1 MANGIS
7 TWWMARREK
16 CPPISRNSEVDRG
29 SAGHAEIV
37 IGRADKTAGDGNRL
51 TDVTGDRNAYQVIAA
66 DRPVRWVVG
75 NPAGT
80 WQIDISPCV
89 CRAGA
94 CYGRG
99 GDRRHSIAS
108 SRFSGGFLLL
118 ILIDREASS
127 YPLLNLSLAVLP
139 LDRLF
144 SIADLLGFEVGVLVP
159 SFLDNCL
166 LPLFDP
172 IQHSYSITSSASVST
187 LGGISRP
194 SVLAVLRFMTGSNL
208 IS

>member
-1 MANGIS
+1 MD
-7 TWWMARREK
+7 
-16 CPPISRNSEVDRG
+16 EVFDT
-29 SAGHAEIV
+29 H
-37 IGRADKTAGDGNRL
+37 
-51 TDVTGDRNAYQVIAA
+51 NA
-66 DRPVRWVVG
+66 P
-75 NPAGT
+75 N
-80 WQIDISPCV
+80 
-89 CRAGA
+89 
-94 CYGRG
+94 
-99 GDRRHSIAS
+99 RRHSIAS

-118 ILIDREASS
+118 ILIDRAASS
-127 YPLLNLSLAVLP
+127 YQLLNLSLAVLP

-144 SIADLLGFEVGVLVP
+144 SIADLLSFEVGVLVP